1 MVNRAEQERRFDV
14 MERTIDSLRRQVAEL
29 RHEYL
34 GEGGN
39 DSTRRAL
46 RFLKAF
52 YDAPGHRLV
61 ASDASLAAT
70 AAGYDARGTAGFY
83 TGKNGSLVT
92 DGSWRVLT
100 NSGRDWYEQF
110 R

>member
-29 RHEYL
+29 RHETL

-70 AAGYDARGTAGFY
+70 AAGIDARGTAGFDN
-83 TGKNGSLVT
+83 GKNGSLHPHRSLRHPH
-92 DGSWRVLT
+92 DPR
-100 NSGRDWYEQF
+100 RD
-110 R
+110 